1 MNQRNKIVITT
12 LNISPK
18 QWSTLLLELNLMKS
32 SWRHFGVK
40 LDVQAKHF
48 KRIIEWGTKSHDEL

>member
-18 QWSTLLLELNLMKS
+18 QWSTLLLELNLMKN
-32 SWRHFGVK
+32 SWSRFGVK
-40 LDVQAKHF
+40 LDLQAKNLQ
-48 KRIIEWGTKSHDEL
+48 RVIDWGTKRYDQL